1 MISAAMLLRP
11 VMSAVFAH
19 CILLQHACHHLRRR
33 HIAGT
38 DRVIRPGKDNFMT
51 KRILIDA
58 RQTEE
63 TRVVLLSGTRID
75 DFDYETE
82 NRKQLKG
89 NVYLARVTRVEP
101 SLQAAFVEYGGNRQG
116 FLAFSEIHP
125 DYYRIPV
132 EDREAL
138 IEAETAV
145 SDDEAEDAPEDD
157 APETVGGESAED
169 EDIRPKRRIKKY
181 KIQEVISRKQIM
193 LVQVVKEER
202 GNKGAALTTY
212 LSLAGRYC
220 VLMPNN
226 SRGGGVSRKITN
238 PADRKRLKTV
248 VGGLDIAKG
257 MAVIVRTAGAKRTK
271 TEIARDYA
279 YLSKL
284 WDEIRNR
291 TLESQAPCLIHEE
304 GDLIKR
310 SIRDMYT
317 SEVDEVLVEG
327 EEAYKIARNQMK
339 MLIPSHLKNVKKF
352 AESQPIFQHFNVE
365 SQMETIQSPQVTLKS
380 GGYLVINQ
388 TEALVAVDVNS
399 GKSTRERNI
408 EETALKTNLEAADEL
423 ARQLRLRDMS
433 GLIVV
438 DFIDMEDNRNQNAVE
453 RRMKDAMRNDRARV
467 QIGSISHFGLLEMSR
482 QRLRLSINESIS
494 NLCPHCEGTGRV
506 RSIDTAAM
514 QVLRSIEDEAQKGK
528 MDVLHITVHRDI
540 ALFILNHKRIT
551 LADIESRFGLTIVL
565 HSDDTLIAPEYR
577 VEREGFQGKSQ
588 SRQNNRQDQRR
599 AQKTEPV
606 KANGDDD
613 DHSDAADGNSQFADD
628 ESVDG
633 DQPKRRRRGR
643 RGGRR
648 RRGKRNG
655 EEAQQIDASTAE
667 DAAAKSDN
675 AKNDNA
681 ESDNDAVSAPNDE
694 DAKPKKPARGRSR
707 GRRGAKN
714 DTADGETN
722 AKSHIDPSPAD
733 STSAANAA
741 PDAANA
747 ANDGEVVKDS
757 KAARK
762 TTRKKAAKKPAKQS
776 ADAGGENAGSDDAG
790 SETAKPV
797 AKKPARGR
805 KPKMASAAAN
815 DAAASDDAEPKAVA
829 KKPARATRPKK
840 ATKAAA
846 SLASDAS
853 DANSAGDTSTTS
865 ANGDAEAGS
874 AAANRAPISSA
885 PQDVIEVGNA
895 DPAAR
900 KRGWWSR
907 SD

>member
-1 MISAAMLLRP
+1 
-11 VMSAVFAH
+11 
-19 CILLQHACHHLRRR
+19 
-33 HIAGT
+33 
-38 DRVIRPGKDNFMT
+38 MT

-63 TRVVLLSGTRID
+63 TRVVLLSGTRIE

-82 NRKQLKG
+82 HRKQLKG

-125 DYYRIPV
+125 DYYRIPI
-132 EDREAL
+132 EDREAI
-138 IEAETAV
+138 IEAEVV
-145 SDDEAEDAPEDD
+145 SQDDDAEDVPEDGT
-157 APETVGGESAED
+157 PETVGGESAVD
-169 EDIRPKRRIKKY
+169 EDIRPKRQVKKY
-181 KIQEVISRKQIM
+181 KIQEVISKKQIM

-248 VGGLDIAKG
+248 VGGLEIAKG

-284 WDEIRNR
+284 WDEIRNL

-317 SEVDEVLVEG
+317 SEVDEVLIEG
-327 EEAYKIARNQMK
+327 EDAYKIARNQMK

-352 AESQPIFQHFNVE
+352 LESQPIFQHFDVE
-365 SQMETIQSPQVTLKS
+365 RQIDTIQNPQVTLKS

-408 EETALKTNLEAADEL
+408 EETALKTNLEAAEEL

-438 DFIDMEDNRNQNAVE
+438 DFIDMEDSRNQHAVE
-453 RRMKDAMRNDRARV
+453 RRLKDVMRSDRARV

-494 NLCPHCEGTGRV
+494 NLCPYCVGTGRI

-528 MDVLHITVHRDI
+528 MGVLHITVHRDI
-540 ALFILNHKRIT
+540 ALFILNHKRSS
-551 LADIESRFGLTIVL
+551 LLDIESRFGLSLIL
-565 HSDDTLIAPEYR
+565 HSDDSLIAPEYR
-577 VEREGFQGKSQ
+577 VEREVFQGKLHPHQNSRESQ
-588 SRQNNRQDQRR
+588 KNTYLDDNVDNGNETGEADATGQF
-599 AQKTEPV
+599 
-606 KANGDDD
+606 GDD
-613 DHSDAADGNSQFADD
+613 ATED
-628 ESVDG
+628 E

-655 EEAQQIDASTAE
+655 EDNKPIEVTSNDDTAINGPTSENADDSTAP
-667 DAAAKSDN
+667 S
-675 AKNDNA
+675 NDNA
-681 ESDNDAVSAPNDE
+681 VNSNKAE
-694 DAKPKKPARGRSR
+694 GGQ
-707 GRRGAKN
+707 GRRRSTIRNSTAQNEKAELGQAKSTKARYDQSKDAEA
-714 DTADGETN
+714 DTA
-722 AKSHIDPSPAD
+722 SPSD
-733 STSAANAA
+733 SLGS
-741 PDAANA
+741 
-747 ANDGEVVKDS
+747 KKS
-757 KAARK
+757 KAASKK
-762 TTRKKAAKKPAKQS
+762 TPKKAAKKPTKTS
-776 ADAGGENAGSDDAG
+776 APSDKDGSDGATKIKAD
-790 SETAKPV
+790 V
-797 AKKPARGR
+797 KKPARGR
-805 KPKMASAAAN
+805 KPKVKRQTDTK
-815 DAAASDDAEPKAVA
+815 DAKSDDPGSGTAA
-829 KKPARATRPKK
+829 KKRARKSSTKKENTSVASKSEDTRAVP
-840 ATKAAA
+840 
-846 SLASDAS
+846 
-853 DANSAGDTSTTS
+853 ANSVAVDD
-865 ANGDAEAGS
+865 NRP
-874 AAANRAPISSA
+874 ANRAPISSA
-885 PQDVIEVGNA
+885 PQDIIDVGSA
-895 DPAAR
+895 APDAR

-907 SD
+907 GE

>member
-1 MISAAMLLRP
+1 
-11 VMSAVFAH
+11 
-19 CILLQHACHHLRRR
+19 
-33 HIAGT
+33 
-38 DRVIRPGKDNFMT
+38 MT

-82 NRKQLKG
+82 HRKQLKG

-116 FLAFSEIHP
+116 FLAFSEVHP
-125 DYYRIPV
+125 DYYRIPI

-138 IEAETAV
+138 IEAEVA
-145 SDDEAEDAPEDD
+145 SHDDD
-157 APETVGGESAED
+157 AEETPKEGIPETVGGESAED
-169 EDIRPKRRIKKY
+169 EDMRPKRQIKKY

-271 TEIARDYA
+271 TEIARDYS

-291 TLESQAPCLIHEE
+291 TLESQAPCLIYEE

-310 SIRDMYT
+310 AIRDMYT

-327 EEAYKIARNQMK
+327 EDAYKTARNQMK
-339 MLIPSHLKNVKKF
+339 MLIPSHVKNVKKF
-352 AESQPIFQHFNVE
+352 SESQPLFQHFNVE
-365 SQMETIQSPQVTLKS
+365 SQMDTIQSPQVILKS

-408 EETALKTNLEAADEL
+408 EETALKTNLEAAEEL

-438 DFIDMEDNRNQNAVE
+438 DFIDMEDNRNQHAVE

-494 NLCPHCEGTGRV
+494 NLCPHCEGTGRI
-506 RSIDTAAM
+506 RSIETAAM

-528 MDVLHITVHRDI
+528 MNVLHITVHRDI
-540 ALFILNHKRIT
+540 ALFILNQKRSS
-551 LADIESRFGLTIVL
+551 LADIESRLGLAIIL
-565 HSDDTLIAPEYR
+565 NSDDTLIAPEYR
-577 VEREGFQGKSQ
+577 VEREGFEGKLQ
-588 SRQNNRQDQRR
+588 THQNGRQNHRHS
-599 AQKTEPV
+599 QKL
-606 KANGDDD
+606 NQSHNNSDDEGQTGEADATNQSCD
-613 DHSDAADGNSQFADD
+613 DMTADD
-628 ESVDG
+628 

-655 EEAQQIDASTAE
+655 EDNQQIEATKNQDATANGATDDNAD
-667 DAAAKSDN
+667 DAATASSDDDAKLKKSASVRGGRRRVARNVGAENEHHGSGHTEPTRVSSDPAQDATTDVTN
-675 AKNDNA
+675 P
-681 ESDNDAVSAPNDE
+681 DNDAAVKESKSTG
-694 DAKPKKPARGRSR
+694 KPT
-707 GRRGAKN
+707 RR
-714 DTADGETN
+714 
-722 AKSHIDPSPAD
+722 
-733 STSAANAA
+733 
-741 PDAANA
+741 
-747 ANDGEVVKDS
+747 
-757 KAARK
+757 
-762 TTRKKAAKKPAKQS
+762 KAAKKSTKKSTAS
-776 ADAGGENAGSDDAG
+776 DDNGSDDSKALKAD
-790 SETAKPV
+790 S
-797 AKKPARGR
+797 KKSARGR
-805 KPKMASAAAN
+805 KPKINSQTDANGPASGEVGKSTATKKLARKSSTKKAKKSAAKKKEETNLTATN
-815 DAAASDDAEPKAVA
+815 GNADAD
-829 KKPARATRPKK
+829 
-840 ATKAAA
+840 
-846 SLASDAS
+846 
-853 DANSAGDTSTTS
+853 GQTT
-865 ANGDAEAGS
+865 
-874 AAANRAPISSA
+874 NRAPISSA
-885 PQDVIEVGNA
+885 PEDVIDVGSA
-895 DPAAR
+895 TPDAR

-907 SD
+907 SE